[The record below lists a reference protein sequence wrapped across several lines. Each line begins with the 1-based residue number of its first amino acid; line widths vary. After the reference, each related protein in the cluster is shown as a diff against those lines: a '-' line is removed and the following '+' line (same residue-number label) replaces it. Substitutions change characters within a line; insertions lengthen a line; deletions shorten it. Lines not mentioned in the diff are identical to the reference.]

1 MGLTDK
7 ALIQLNN
14 MSRKVQQ
21 YSQEDN
27 AYYSKYCKTKSKHLT
42 ATLQNQT
49 LKQIH
54 RLRNKLI
61 IAEHKKTCVHI
72 KSIQLNQA

>member
-1 MGLTDK
+1 
-7 ALIQLNN
+7 

-27 AYYSKYCKTKSKHLT
+27 AFYSKYCKTKSKHLT
-42 ATLQNQT
+42 ATFNLILQNQT

-61 IAEHKKTCVHI
+61 IEKHKKTCVHI
-72 KSIQLNQA
+72 KSIQLNQE